1 MGEWT
6 TLTAADGHALSAWQ
20 ARPASVPRA
29 GLVLIQ
35 EAFGVNAHIRDVA
48 ERFAA
53 LGYHVV
59 APAMYDR
66 YERGFEVGY
75 SEAEIARGIAMLPG
89 LDWDK
94 ALLDVDAARAAALG
108 AAPKVGIV
116 GYCFGGSMA
125 WLSACRLSFDGA
137 VCYYGSR
144 IPVFSDETPRCP
156 LIAHFGRQDAG
167 IPLEKVEQVAVA
179 HPDIPIYLYEAGHGF
194 ACDRRPAAFDAAS
207 HALAWQRTTAFFET
221 SLA

>member
-1 MGEWT
+1 MGEWI

-20 ARPASVPRA
+20 ARPAAAARA

-48 ERFAA
+48 ARFAA

-66 YERGFEVGY
+66 YERGFEVAYG
-75 SEAEIARGIAMLPG
+75 EADIARGIAL
-89 LDWDK
+89 LKRVDWDK
-94 ALLDVDAARAAALG
+94 ALLDAEAARAAV
-108 AAPKVGIV
+108 AAIAAKVGVV

-125 WLSACRLSFDGA
+125 WLSACRQPFDAA
-137 VCYYGSR
+137 VCYYGGR
-144 IPVFSDETPRCP
+144 IPAFADETPRCP

-167 IPLEKVEQVAVA
+167 IPLEKVEQVEAL
-179 HPDIPIYLYEAGHGF
+179 HPDIPIYLYDAGHGF
-194 ACDRRPAAFDAAS
+194 SCDQRSSFDRPS
-207 HALAWQRTTAFFET
+207 HDLAWRRTREFFAAR
-221 SLA
+221 LA

>member
-1 MGEWT
+1 MGDWI

-20 ARPASVPRA
+20 EKPTSPPVA
-29 GLVLIQ
+29 GLVLVQ
-35 EAFGVNAHIRDVA
+35 EAFGVNAHIRDIA
-48 ERFAA
+48 GRFAA

-75 SEAEIARGIAMLPG
+75 SEAEVARGISFLPG

-94 ALLDVDAARAAALG
+94 ALLDVDAALQAVRAVAS
-108 AAPKVGIV
+108 KVGIV

-125 WLSACRLSFDGA
+125 WMAACRVDVDAA

-144 IPVFSDETPRCP
+144 IPMLADETPRCP
-156 LIAHFGRQDAG
+156 LIAHFGRQDKG
-167 IPLEKVEQVAVA
+167 IPLEKVEQVAAA
-179 HPDIPIYLYEAGHGF
+179 HADIPIYLYDAGHGF
-194 ACDRRPAAFDAAS
+194 ACDRRAAFDRPS
-207 HALAWQRTTAFFET
+207 HELAWRRSVDFLAGALA
-221 SLA
+221 

>member
-1 MGEWT
+1 MGDWI
-6 TLTAADGHALSAWQ
+6 TLTAADGHVLSAWQ
-20 ARPASVPRA
+20 VRPASTPRA
-29 GLVLIQ
+29 GLVLVQ

-48 ERFAA
+48 DRFAA
-53 LGYHVV
+53 LGYLVV

-66 YERGFEVGY
+66 YARGFEVGY
-75 SEAEIARGIAMLPG
+75 GEADIARGIAMLPD

-94 ALLDVDAARAAALG
+94 ALLDVDAARAAVRAMT
-108 AAPKVGIV
+108 AKVGIV

-125 WLSACRLSFDGA
+125 WLSACRLPFDVA

-144 IPVFSDETPRCP
+144 IPAHADETPRCP
-156 LIAHFGRQDAG
+156 LIAHFGRLDKS
-167 IPLEKVEQVAVA
+167 IPLERVEQVAAA

-194 ACDRRPAAFDAAS
+194 SCDRRPAAFDRAA
-207 HALAWQRTTAFFET
+207 HDLAWRRTRAFFDA